1 MIDFTKL
8 RDLIVEKKCVSS
20 SDYDKEDPFIGIYWE
35 DLIDIIN
42 KCDSE
47 KWISVDEALPKEKY
61 LVLTRVKTP
70 VGIVHRSDYYI
81 NDYWY
86 MCRYN
91 QEEIVTHW
99 TEIPSLKGGE

>member
-1 MIDFTKL
+1 MNAILQKRITEAAKEF
-8 RDLIVEKKCVSS
+8 
-20 SDYDKEDPFIGIYWE
+20 DKESSRIIFENGANFI
-35 DLIDIIN
+35 LN
-42 KCDSE
+42 NL
-47 KWISVDEALPKEKY
+47 WISVDEALPKEKY

-99 TEIPSLKGGE
+99 MEIPSLKGGEKCVK